1 MPTRLPRLPDAS
13 GAHLKMPREALRRR
27 RDTPAAQAA
36 LASTCAGP
44 SSRWPD
50 RPPMPAFLARDDA
63 VLHHAFAPGT
73 GRAVVFLNSLGT
85 DFRIWDAVVDALPAG
100 TPVLRMDKRGHGL
113 STGTATTIAALADDA
128 AALMDHHRLAGAVV
142 CGVSVGGLIAQALA
156 ARRPDLAHALV
167 LSNTG
172 LRIGDPALWE
182 ERIASVLAD
191 GLEAMADGVMERWFS
206 PAFRAGRPAELAGWR
221 AMLARQ
227 SPRGYA
233 AVCAV
238 LRDAD
243 LTADAHRLAQPALCL
258 AGTRD
263 GATPPALLRTLAAAL
278 PAGRYREI
286 AEVGHLPGIEA
297 PEAVAAAV
305 VEMGGGAA

>member
-1 MPTRLPRLPDAS
+1 MPS
-13 GAHLKMPREALRRR
+13 FHV
-27 RDTPAAQAA
+27 RD
-36 LASTCAGP
+36 G
-44 SSRWPD
+44 
-50 RPPMPAFLARDDA
+50 A
-63 VLHHAFAPGT
+63 VLDHALSPGS
-73 GRAVVFLNSLGT
+73 GRAVVFLNSLGA

-113 STGTATTIAALADDA
+113 STGEATALAALADDA

-156 ARRPDLAHALV
+156 VRRRDLVHALV

-172 LRIGDPALWE
+172 LRIGDAALWE
-182 ERIASVLAD
+182 RRIASVRAD
-191 GLEAMADGVMERWFS
+191 GLEAMADGVMERWVS
-206 PAFRAGRPAELAGWR
+206 PAFRESRPAELAGWR

-243 LTADAHRLAQPALCL
+243 LTADAPRIVQPAFCL
-258 AGTRD
+258 AGALD
-263 GATPPALLRTLAAAL
+263 GATPPEVVQALAAAL

-286 AEVGHLPGIEA
+286 AGAGHLPCIEA
-297 PEAVAAAV
+297 PGALAEAIR
-305 VEMGGGAA
+305 EMGAGAA